1 MALTN
6 DKLKKLLDEQYS
18 WPCEYIFKFVVPN
31 EHVEHLRILFQEVSI
46 QEKSSKTGKYI
57 SVTVRKICLSS
68 DHVLELY
75 QKAGTIEGII
85 SL

>member
-46 QEKSSKTGKYI
+46 QEKS
-57 SVTVRKICLSS
+57 
-68 DHVLELY
+68 
-75 QKAGTIEGII
+75 
-85 SL
+85 